1 MILTELMQGGWVM
14 APLLIGSIVAFA
26 VILERCFYFVQL
38 EWGGEAFKAKLQGLV
53 RDGKRAQAVE
63 WMGGLKGPIPAVLA
77 AGINQSTN
85 GPAAMEAAMA
95 AQAKRLQ
102 PSLFNYISVL
112 ETAVTA
118 SPLVGLLGT
127 ILGMMGVF
135 HVVAERLAHNP
146 NADTNG
152 ITAGI
157 GEALISTA
165 SGIFLAVLCLLF
177 NNLFVRLA
185 ETQIERTE
193 SMGAD
198 LLASQLAPTSKGAGG
213 EVAQP

>member
-1 MILTELMQGGWVM
+1 MIMTELAQGGWVM
-14 APLLIGSIVAFA
+14 VPLLLGSIVAFA
-26 VILERCFYFVQL
+26 VILERALYFLQL
-38 EWGGEAFKAKLQGLV
+38 EWGGDAFKSKLQGLLQE
-53 RDGKRAQAVE
+53 GKRAQAVE
-63 WMGGLKGPIPAVLA
+63 WLGSLKGPIPAVLA
-77 AGINQSTN
+77 AGLNQWPN
-85 GPAAMEAAMA
+85 GPGAIEASMG
-95 AQAKRLQ
+95 AQARRMQ
-102 PSLFNYISVL
+102 PHLFNYIPVL

-165 SGIFLAVLCLLF
+165 SGIFLAVVSLLF

-185 ETQIERTE
+185 ETQIERAE

-198 LLASQLAPTSKGAGG
+198 LLASYHASLPAAP
-213 EVAQP
+213 EVARP